1 VAFVYF
7 VVNVSFETVHTGGC
21 EMIRSRARGQRFCRL
36 AVAVIA
42 LLPAV
47 NLAAQRGQQAPPG
60 PRRLAI
66 VERGGNRTDLGQVPG
81 ISNGP
86 RVSPDGRRLAIGI
99 DGLYVGPLTD
109 PTALRRIGPGRF
121 PYWSHDGAR
130 LFFEA
135 PDAEI
140 LLWRRVDADDAGE
153 QLGTPVRAPESR
165 SPDGRLLSFVQSVD
179 NKFSGWTIDLTART
193 RTQIPD
199 SGPEALGT
207 NISPDGRWI
216 AYQSTASGRY
226 EIYVQPLGRPGP
238 AVQVTTD
245 GAFRPLWAPNSRELF
260 FDDGKQQLFAVPI
273 RTEPAFAVTGPPV
286 ALPITGFVQ
295 GGVGRRMYDL
305 LPDGRFLMMFPE

>member
-1 VAFVYF
+1 
-7 VVNVSFETVHTGGC
+7 
-21 EMIRSRARGQRFCRL
+21 MIQSPARCQRLWRL
-36 AVAVIA
+36 AVVAIAV
-42 LLPAV
+42 LPAV
-47 NLAAQRGQQAPPG
+47 TIAAQRGQQEPPK
-60 PRRLAI
+60 PRRLVI
-66 VERGGNRTDLGQVPG
+66 VERSGSRTDLGQVPG
-81 ISNGP
+81 TSNGP

-121 PYWSHDGAR
+121 PYWSHDGTR

-140 LLWRRVDADDAGE
+140 LLWRRVDAEDPGE
-153 QLGTPVRAPESR
+153 QLATPVRAPESR
-165 SPDGRLLSFVQSVD
+165 SPDGKLLSFVQSVD
-179 NKFSGWTIDLTART
+179 NKFSGWTIDLTTRT
-193 RTQIPD
+193 RTPIPN

-216 AYQSTASGRY
+216 AYQSTVSGRY
-226 EIYVQPLGRPGP
+226 EIYVQPLGRPGT

-245 GAFRPLWAPNSRELF
+245 GAFRPLWAPNSREMF

-286 ALPITGFVQ
+286 ALPIKGFVQ
-295 GGVGRRMYDL
+295 AGVGRRMYDL
-305 LPDGRFLMMFPE
+305 LPDGRFLMMFAE